1 MQAVRWHARGDV
13 RVEVVPPPPSPG
25 PGEVQLRVSWCGIC
39 GTDLEEWQD
48 GPLFIPLGAPHPV
61 TGAMAPIV
69 LGHEFAGVVTAV
81 GEGVTEPARGQRAAV
96 DTIVYCGSCYWCRRG
111 EVIRCPSLG
120 ALGLHA
126 DGGLAALCNAPARM
140 CLPVPDSVPDDEAAL
155 AEPLAVAV
163 RALRRGGLQ
172 PGERVAIVGL
182 GAVGLMALQ
191 AAIAFGADSVAV
203 IEPLPE
209 RRALAMRLGAD
220 RHVPAGDAAAVG
232 ADVAVECAG
241 SPAAVETA
249 VQALRAGGRAV
260 VLGIGTRPVT
270 VPPLDLVIG
279 EKSIIGSLS
288 HVWDEDF
295 RIALGLLG
303 RGAVQAAPLI
313 SDRIPISAAVSGGL
327 ALLRDEPGKHVKILV
342 QPEDPG

>member
-13 RVEVVPPPPSPG
+13 RVEEVPPPPPPG

-48 GPLFIPLGAPHPV
+48 GPLFIPVGAPHPV
-61 TGAMAPIV
+61 TGARAPIV

-81 GEGVTEPARGQRAAV
+81 GAGVTEPAPGQRAAV
-96 DTIVYCGSCYWCRRG
+96 DTILYCGTCHWCRRG

-126 DGGLAALCNAPARM
+126 DGGLAGRCNAPARM
-140 CLPVPDSVPDDEAAL
+140 CLPVLDSVPDDEAAL

-172 PGERVAIVGL
+172 PGERVAIIGV

-220 RHVPAGDAAAVG
+220 RHVPAGDAAGVD

-241 SPAAVETA
+241 SPAAVQTA

-279 EKSIIGSLS
+279 EKSIVGSLS
-288 HVWDEDF
+288 HVWDQDF

-313 SDRIPISAAVSGGL
+313 SDRIPLDAAVSGGL

-342 QPEDPG
+342 RPEDPG

>member
-1 MQAVRWHARGDV
+1 VRWHARGDV
-13 RVEVVPPPPSPG
+13 RVEEVPLPPPPG

-81 GEGVTEPARGQRAAV
+81 GEGVTEPAPGQRAAV

-191 AAIAFGADSVAV
+191 AAIAFGAESVAV

-279 EKSIIGSLS
+279 EKSILGSLS

-313 SDRIPISAAVSGGL
+313 SDRIPISAAVNGGL